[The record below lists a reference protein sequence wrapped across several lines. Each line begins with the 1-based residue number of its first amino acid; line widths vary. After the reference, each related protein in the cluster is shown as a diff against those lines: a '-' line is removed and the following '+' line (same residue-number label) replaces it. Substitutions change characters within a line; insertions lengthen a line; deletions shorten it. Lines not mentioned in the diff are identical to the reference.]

1 MGITRPVPPDILA
14 ADLEGCVGKFSQHRV
29 NAGALGRNCQ
39 TDAAAAGAQ
48 VQHPAVPQGLDIGY
62 CLVHQHLCVRP
73 GDQHVLGD
81 VQGQA
86 VKLPLTDEIGHRLSR
101 QVPGRQLP
109 DPLFQFRRSVQPPVP
124 GQLLPALVDPET
136 GQFPGFQGGIDD
148 AALLQFPADIQK

>member
-1 MGITRPVPPDILA
+1 MDDRL
-14 ADLEGCVGKFSQHRV
+14 
-29 NAGALGRNCQ
+29 
-39 TDAAAAGAQ
+39 
-48 VQHPAVPQGLDIGY
+48 
-62 CLVHQHLCVRP
+62 HQHLGVGARDEHGGRNIQP
-73 GDQHVLGD
+73 K
-81 VQGQA
+81 A
-86 VKLPLTDEIGHRLSR
+86 VKLPLADEIGHRLSR